1 MHKVNEHGLFARA
14 VFLSHGHQQMQTK
27 VEDDICIIHRV
38 IRSVHFPKLGEVSAH
53 LVLRL

>member
-1 MHKVNEHGLFARA
+1 MHKVNEHGLFASA
-14 VFLSHGHQQMQTK
+14 VSLSHGHQQMQTK